1 MRLKNKLG
9 AVLFWSVISAAF
21 IGPGTV
27 TTAAAAGAG
36 FGLDLVWVLLVSAF
50 ACVVLQVNVTRIS
63 IESDKNLGELLRE
76 QFKKFGIIPKVL
88 GLSIIFGCAAYQA
101 GNLLGASLGVSLLI
115 DIDARWILLLI
126 VAMASSMLWFGSV
139 QGVVRALGILV
150 ALMGITF
157 IIIAFSVDFDFQ
169 ENIVVSLIPKV
180 PPGAEVMVMGLIGTT
195 IVPYNL
201 FLGSGL
207 SKGKELSSAVFGLVL
222 AISLGGLI
230 SIAILL
236 VGTLVIE
243 PFTFQKLSGVLSSEM
258 GSGANW
264 LLGIGLFAAG
274 FTSAMTAPMAA
285 VFTYKSVFA
294 NKIKFGNA
302 RPVWLIVMGSG
313 LVFGFFS
320 LKPIPV
326 IIMAQALNGVVLPFI
341 AGFILY
347 IAAIRKIKTGLS
359 AILDLSLLS
368 LVVFLAV
375 AAGSFSLLKLFMS
388 PGLTMIVTSTLLS
401 IIIVASILYIAMI
414 PRQEAEN

>member
-1 MRLKNKLG
+1 MHLKNKLG
-9 AVLFWSVISAAF
+9 AILFWSVISAAF

-36 FGLDLVWVLLVSAF
+36 FGLNLVWVLVVSTF
-50 ACVVLQVNVTRIS
+50 ACVVLQVNVTKIS
-63 IESDKNLGELLRE
+63 IDSDKNLGELLRE
-76 QFKKFGIIPKVL
+76 QFYKFGIIPKVL

-115 DIDARWILLLI
+115 DIDARWILLVI
-126 VAMASSMLWFGSV
+126 VAFASSMLWFGSV
-139 QGVVRALGILV
+139 QTVVRTLGTIV
-150 ALMGITF
+150 ALMGVAF
-157 IIIAFSVDFDFQ
+157 IIIAFSVDFDFH
-169 ENIVVSLIPKV
+169 EIIGVSLIPKV
-180 PPGAEVMVMGLIGTT
+180 PVGAEVMVMGLIGTT

-207 SKGKELSSAVFGLVL
+207 SKGKEPSSSVFGLVL

-236 VGTLVIE
+236 VGTLVAG
-243 PFTFQKLSGVLSSEM
+243 PFSFEKLSGVLSSRM

-264 LLGIGLFAAG
+264 LLGIGLFSAG

-294 NKIKFGNA
+294 NKMKSKNGK
-302 RPVWLIVMGSG
+302 PVWLIVMGSG

-326 IIMAQALNGVVLPFI
+326 IIMAQALNGIVLPFI

-347 IAAIRKIKTGLS
+347 IVATRKRKTGLS

-368 LVVFLAV
+368 FVVFLAV
-375 AAGSFSLLKLFMS
+375 TVGSFSLLKLLIS
-388 PGLTMIVTSTLLS
+388 PGMVLIVLTLLFGFL
-401 IIIVASILYIAMI
+401 IVATILYVAFM
-414 PRQEAEN
+414 RKHSFKR